1 MGGSLRRLP
10 GDPVVLPP
18 VGDLAL
24 PLAPAEPDL
33 LLPLEMLIVLLL
45 DAQHSVHELREL
57 LELRPLLIGLCT
69 GTATSVQRWI
79 GSRRVFSRPPL
90 RPPIALPATAPR
102 TPPLLLSLDA
112 APSPIFAASSLPL
125 SSSRGRTWSRNRSGP
140 LRA

>member
-57 LELRPLLIGLCT
+57 LELRPLLVGLLHRD
-69 GTATSVQRWI
+69 GDVGPALDRQ
-79 GSRRVFSRPPL
+79 PPRL
-90 RPPIALPATAPR
+90 FAAAASASHRLAGDRAE
-102 TPPLLLSLDA
+102 DA
-112 APSPIFAASSLPL
+112 AFAAQL
-125 SSSRGRTWSRNRSGP
+125 GRSA
-140 LRA
+140 LA